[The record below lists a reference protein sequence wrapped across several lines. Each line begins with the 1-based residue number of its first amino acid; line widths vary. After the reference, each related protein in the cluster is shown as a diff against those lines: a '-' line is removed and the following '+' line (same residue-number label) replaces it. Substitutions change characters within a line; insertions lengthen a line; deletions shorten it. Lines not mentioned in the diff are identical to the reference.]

1 MLASRETGRTA
12 LPLSTSG
19 RRVRVDALCLLPRG
33 HDVRFALHLH
43 RIFVGKRPALPG
55 NLDGRGDA
63 FITRRILQAVAW
75 DIYWTQDPC
84 MFVMGRLENEKL
96 FGTPALLQAR
106 GHAIVRHLVA
116 YLQHRAMFQWTF
128 LADMNRGMWSRDFDD
143 PDDIA
148 FADRPRLTARSLAAT
163 RCGASSR
170 VAGATR
176 RSATWSSVFADRPRY
191 T

>member
-1 MLASRETGRTA
+1 
-12 LPLSTSG
+12 
-19 RRVRVDALCLLPRG
+19 
-33 HDVRFALHLH
+33 
-43 RIFVGKRPALPG
+43 
-55 NLDGRGDA
+55 
-63 FITRRILQAVAW
+63 
-75 DIYWTQDPC
+75 